1 MSLSGIQYS
10 SGGLEHHFKDPF
22 GRRSEA
28 TSLIFDGGAKPIRY
42 GLSGS
47 QSHSLFPL
55 LRNITTYH
63 IVTCLFLPRPD
74 SLLFLNSVETSA
86 GTDLK
91 ILESPI
97 FTHIYVFL
105 ICTYC
110 GHDGTAIESP
120 KKGLL

>member
-1 MSLSGIQYS
+1 MSLS
-10 SGGLEHHFKDPF
+10 
-22 GRRSEA
+22 
-28 TSLIFDGGAKPIRY
+28 FDGGSKPIRS

-47 QSHSLFPL
+47 HSHSLS
-55 LRNITTYH
+55 RRQGIS
-63 IVTCLFLPRPD
+63 CLFLPRPD

-91 ILESPI
+91 NVESPI

>member
-1 MSLSGIQYS
+1 MSLSGRQYS

-28 TSLIFDGGAKPIRY
+28 TSLSFDGGSKPIRS

-47 QSHSLFPL
+47 HSHSLS
-55 LRNITTYH
+55 RRQGISYRH
-63 IVTCLFLPRPD
+63 LFIFAGPD

-91 ILESPI
+91 NVESPI

-120 KKGLL
+120 KEGLL

>member
-1 MSLSGIQYS
+1 MSLSGRQYS

-28 TSLIFDGGAKPIRY
+28 TSLSFDGGAKPIRS

-47 QSHSLFPL
+47 HSHSLFPAPKV
-55 LRNITTYH
+55 YH

-91 ILESPI
+91 NVESPI

-105 ICTYC
+105 TCTYC